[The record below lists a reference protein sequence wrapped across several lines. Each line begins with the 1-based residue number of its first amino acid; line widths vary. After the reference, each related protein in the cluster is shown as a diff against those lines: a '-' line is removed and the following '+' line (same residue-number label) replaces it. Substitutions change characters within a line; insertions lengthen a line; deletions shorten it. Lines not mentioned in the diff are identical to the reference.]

1 MLILCYTSISPCV
14 RPLYP
19 QDVKISEDRTHN
31 ESSAGSNLSL
41 TAVCIFHPFIVGD
54 GTPVAWHLKTTVVW
68 IFSVIFL
75 GVNVKEGADP
85 DPSSEKYIKRSI
97 VLDNQL

>member
-1 MLILCYTSISPCV
+1 MNLPLVLISVSLPSVYF
-14 RPLYP
+14 
-19 QDVKISEDRTHN
+19 TH
-31 ESSAGSNLSL
+31 
-41 TAVCIFHPFIVGD
+41 FIVGD